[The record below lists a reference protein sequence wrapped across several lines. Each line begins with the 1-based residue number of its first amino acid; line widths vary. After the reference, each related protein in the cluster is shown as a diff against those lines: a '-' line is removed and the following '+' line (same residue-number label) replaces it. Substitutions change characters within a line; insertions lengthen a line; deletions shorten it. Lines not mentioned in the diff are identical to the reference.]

1 MRMSATPAEERQ
13 SSRYGVNRLTVLQ
26 TLTDVEMSGPVPCR

>member
-1 MRMSATPAEERQ
+1 MRMSATPAEVRQ
-13 SSRYGVNRLTVLQ
+13 SLQIRVNRLTVLQ